1 MMDTSEIEVTGP
13 DEGRIALDDGYG
25 EYGEPVRLIRDETG
39 APVEFWVKGARS
51 APETDDGKA
60 DAGSLWPS
68 GQLLTSQR
76 ADQLRQRSPLYKLG
90 SSRADCQS
98 REVHSL
104 EL

>member
-51 APETDDGKA
+51 APETMMAKQMRD
-60 DAGSLWPS
+60 
-68 GQLLTSQR
+68 
-76 ADQLRQRSPLYKLG
+76 LYG
-90 SSRADCQS
+90 PPANS
-98 REVHSL
+98 
-104 EL
+104 